1 MNNKGF
7 TLIELIATI
16 ALLAIISVISVVSIS
31 NVLSESDVK
40 ECEEL
45 LISIKSSAK
54 EYVTDNRYNS
64 LITDNVFNGKIK
76 IKVTDLV
83 SNKYLTGKISNPF
96 IELTEDEKEEEEDE
110 EEMKKLEVELTLNK
124 DYSAKEAK
132 VYYNGNEIKCSEKKW

>member
-16 ALLAIISVISVVSIS
+16 ALLAVISVISVVSIS
-31 NVLSESDVK
+31 NVLSESDIK

-54 EYVTDNRYNS
+54 EYVTDNRYDS
-64 LITDNVFNGKIK
+64 LITDNVSDSKIT
-76 IKVTDLV
+76 IKATDLV
-83 SNKYLTGKISNPF
+83 SKKYLTSEIIDPF
-96 IELTEDEKEEEEDE
+96 TDS
-110 EEMKKLEVELTLNK
+110 KLNKDNILVELTLNK

-132 VYYNGNEIKCSEKKW
+132 VYYNGNEVKCSDKKW

>member
-31 NVLSESDVK
+31 NVLSESDIK

-54 EYVTDNRYNS
+54 EYVSDNRYDS
-64 LITDNVFNGKIK
+64 LITDNVSDNKIT
-76 IKVTDLV
+76 IKATDLV
-83 SNKYLTGKISNPF
+83 NKKYLTSEIIDPF
-96 IELTEDEKEEEEDE
+96 TDS
-110 EEMKKLEVELTLNK
+110 KLNKDNILVELTLNK

-132 VYYNGNEIKCSEKKW
+132 VYYNGNEVKCSDKKW

>member
-16 ALLAIISVISVVSIS
+16 ALLAVISVISVVSIS

-54 EYVTDNRYNS
+54 EYVTDNRYDS
-64 LITDNVFNGKIK
+64 LITDNVSDSKIT
-76 IKVTDLV
+76 IKATDLV
-83 SNKYLTGKISNPF
+83 SKKYLTSEIIDPF
-96 IELTEDEKEEEEDE
+96 TDSKLNEDNI
-110 EEMKKLEVELTLNK
+110 LVEITLNK

-132 VYYNGNEIKCSEKKW
+132 VYYDGNEVKCSNKEW

>member
-31 NVLSESDVK
+31 NVLSESDIK

-54 EYVTDNRYNS
+54 EYVSDNRYDS
-64 LITDNVFNGKIK
+64 LITDNVSDSKIT
-76 IKVTDLV
+76 IKATDLV
-83 SNKYLTGKISNPF
+83 SKKYLTSEIIDPF
-96 IELTEDEKEEEEDE
+96 TDS
-110 EEMKKLEVELTLNK
+110 KLNKDNILVELTLNK

-132 VYYNGNEIKCSEKKW
+132 VYYNGNEVKCSDKKW